1 MRTVRLVSENEHSRL
16 VRNLDNALKVRADAV
31 VSRVVYENRLCRWM
45 RGYRLLDV
53 GYAHAERNAEATVD
67 AGVDVDRHR
76 AADDE
81 RVDGASMDIAR
92 QDDLVADGAGRH
104 YHRLHR
110 RSGAVHHEKRVV
122 RAERLGRELLR
133 LLDDGNRM
141 PEVVERFHGVD
152 VHGESTLA
160 KVFRQLR
167 IAAPALVR
175 GHVEVR
181 KPVYALAV
189 ESVRQRRLALANAQ
203 FVDLPPGRC
212 PCHLPTT

>member
-1 MRTVRLVSENEHSRL
+1 MRAVRFVCENEHSRL
-16 VRNLDNALKVRADAV
+16 VRDLDDALKVRADAV
-31 VSRVVYENRLCRWM
+31 VSRVVYENRLCRRM
-45 RGYRLLDV
+45 GGNRLLDV
-53 GYAHAERNAEATVD
+53 GDAHAERNAEASVY
-67 AGVDVDRHR
+67 AGVDVDRHG

-81 RVDGASMDIAR
+81 RVDGASVDVAR
-92 QDDLVADGAGRH
+92 QDYLVADGAGRH

-141 PEVVERFHGVD
+141 PEVVERLHRVD
-152 VHGESTLA
+152 VHGESPLA
-160 KVFRQLR
+160 KVFRQLG
-167 IAAPALVR
+167 IATPALVR